1 MSRPLFCLEVT
12 MSELLVMAH
21 ETEAAGFAMREEL
34 TALEKEGFFRSQ
46 DIVVVTREQS
56 GAVRVHE
63 NNNTVALG
71 AIGGAVWGGVLGL
84 VFLSP
89 LVGAVV
95 GAGAG
100 VISGKFTDVGLNTSF
115 LREAGESLP
124 EGGSAVFIMLKKAS
138 AAEVLD
144 RMRTLGHASGRVLQI
159 PLPEDFHERLEVAL
173 SSGGTTAFT
182 GEEISEGSTG
192 GLARMVGPSAL

>member
-1 MSRPLFCLEVT
+1 MLRPLFCLEVT

-21 ETEAAGFAMREEL
+21 ETEAAGFATREEL
-34 TALEKEGFFRSQ
+34 RALEKEGFFRSQ
-46 DIVVVTREQS
+46 DIVVVTRDES
-56 GAVRVHE
+56 GEINVHE
-63 NNNTVALG
+63 NSNTMALG
-71 AIGGAVWGGVLGL
+71 AIGGAVWGGLLGL

-89 LVGAVV
+89 VVGAAI

-100 VISGKFTDVGLNTSF
+100 AVSGKFTDLGLNDSF

-124 EGGSAVFIMLKKAS
+124 QGGSAVFILLKKGT

-144 RMRTLGHASGRVLQI
+144 RMKTLGHASGRVLQI
-159 PLPEDFHERLEVAL
+159 PLPEDFHERLESAL

-182 GEEISEGSTG
+182 GEEITEGATG
-192 GLARMVGPSAL
+192 NLARMVGPSAL